1 VAVTTRRRADDEVW
15 RVHARW
21 LGPPGWT
28 LPVSVPYRAVLP
40 AFAAGAGAVMLLG
53 VLGAGGWRFA
63 VAAVAAVAVGA
74 AAARSGGSGRPVS
87 ELPGLLLDE
96 AGAPRPAPRAPDRAV
111 LRPGRVPVRPTPR
124 DGRRWW

>member
-40 AFAAGAGAVMLLG
+40 GFGAGAGTVVLLS

-63 VAAVAAVAVGA
+63 VAAVAAVAAGA

-96 AGAPRPAPRAPDRAV
+96 AGAPRPASRAADRAV
-111 LRPGRVPVRPTPR
+111 LRPGRVPARLAPR
-124 DGRRWW
+124 DRGRR